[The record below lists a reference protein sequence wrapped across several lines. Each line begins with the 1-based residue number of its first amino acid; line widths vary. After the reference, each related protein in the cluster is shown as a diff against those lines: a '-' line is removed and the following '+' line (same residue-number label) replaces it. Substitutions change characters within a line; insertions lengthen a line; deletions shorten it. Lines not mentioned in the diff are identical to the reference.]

1 MTMPSIITV
10 TTTLAFI
17 IPSSSSLTS
26 SPRKFVR
33 VVQNNLFQFLIQ
45 LVNTM
50 KDNKALKNEIDDTT
64 NGSVYIPIRNS
75 MKGKIV
81 LITGGSSGLGL
92 ESAKRLTYYAGAT
105 VIITARTQEK
115 CNQAVQEVKEY
126 CRERYERDCE
136 RNEPLSNNNSKE
148 DRKTKTKEN
157 NDVYGLPLDFDD
169 FVNSVAHSRCDN
181 AGAGFKSKKLTMDG
195 YERTFQSCH
204 LGHFLLTACLKKEN
218 LLNDDSKDTNNI
230 SNRSKKATGS
240 TTTTDDNDSSSSPMV
255 SCLVINVSSLAHQ
268 TARLVNQDKDDDDAV
283 QFGLDFNNLNSE
295 LEFSSGDAYGQN
307 KLANVLFTKE
317 IQRRAS
323 SSPSK
328 SWLKAVSLEPG
339 VVVTDIWRDT
349 EFGYDPRTNNKKND
363 TILTTVIGK
372 LISNVFYRCLT
383 PVERGANVQ
392 IWLACEGLSTSS
404 SSTVSSDNNNNN
416 EEVTKTVI
424 EGGQHYDEFLQKK
437 SMPNFATNVD
447 DAKQLWKISEEF
459 TKMKFDL

>member
-1 MTMPSIITV
+1 
-10 TTTLAFI
+10 
-17 IPSSSSLTS
+17 
-26 SPRKFVR
+26 
-33 VVQNNLFQFLIQ
+33 
-45 LVNTM
+45 M

-169 FVNSVAHSRCDN
+169 FVNSVRTFSMRYLVMMMNIEIEGNDSIKIDVLMNN

-437 SMPNFATNVD
+437 SKSMPNFATNVD